1 MVCCLSVVPLEI
13 ETEVFANSA
22 ISVSATAIGDKLIL
36 ENILRIYFYQALCA
50 TCFLTPVF
58 ASAQADAPAPA
69 AQSAPAEAVLEK
81 ILVSGVQ
88 PGPGMWKIS
97 KGDHALWI
105 IATYDPVPKKMLWRA
120 KEVEAI
126 IAQSQEILGSV
137 GIGISIKQIGYFKA
151 LTLIPALFESRKNP
165 DGATLRDIVSAD
177 VYKRWLVLR
186 DKYIGDYQDDDNDI
200 ERRRPMFAAMELYAK
215 AIDQTGLTT
224 RNPVRSVVNDLA
236 KKYNVKITSVNLEP
250 NIGEVRA
257 AINEFKATR
266 LADLEC
272 FNKTVERI
280 EADLVHMRA
289 RANAWASGDVNALRT
304 LPASDQRAACNAAI
318 ENAPFMKTL
327 GIENART
334 LIEIAWLNAAELAL
348 NKNKVTLAILPI
360 DAMFKPDY
368 LAKLKAKGYTI
379 QEPEGASE

>member
-1 MVCCLSVVPLEI
+1 MGRCLSLVPLEI

-58 ASAQADAPAPA
+58 ASAQADAPAPV

-151 LTLIPALFESRKNP
+151 DRK
-165 DGATLRDIVSAD
+165 
-177 VYKRWLVLR
+177 
-186 DKYIGDYQDDDNDI
+186 
-200 ERRRPMFAAMELYAK
+200 
-215 AIDQTGLTT
+215 
-224 RNPVRSVVNDLA
+224 SVV
-236 KKYNVKITSVNLEP
+236 
-250 NIGEVRA
+250 
-257 AINEFKATR
+257 
-266 LADLEC
+266 
-272 FNKTVERI
+272 
-280 EADLVHMRA
+280 
-289 RANAWASGDVNALRT
+289 
-304 LPASDQRAACNAAI
+304 
-318 ENAPFMKTL
+318 
-327 GIENART
+327 
-334 LIEIAWLNAAELAL
+334 
-348 NKNKVTLAILPI
+348 
-360 DAMFKPDY
+360 
-368 LAKLKAKGYTI
+368 
-379 QEPEGASE
+379 